1 MIFEGTLAICEL
13 VNTAERGLMPRYTLR
28 EKARHFYGERV
39 IGYGRQYA
47 AYGVN
52 QRVDKLVRIWR
63 DDSVNVHDYAVL
75 DDGHQ
80 YRIDMVQ
87 HLLDEDGLKVTD
99 LTLYRW
105 EDNYEVDATAIT

>member
-1 MIFEGTLAICEL
+1 MIFDGTLIICRL
-13 VNTAERGLMPRYTLR
+13 VNTGERGLMPQYRLQ
-28 EKARHFYGERV
+28 EKSRHFYGERT
-39 IGYGRQYA
+39 IGYNRQYA
-47 AYGVN
+47 AFGVN

-63 DDSVNVHDYAVL
+63 DNEVNVHDYVIL

-87 HLLDEDGLKVTD
+87 HLQDDNGLNVTD

-105 EDNYEVDATAIT
+105 EENYEVDATAVG

>member
-1 MIFEGTLAICEL
+1 MIFEGTLTIYEL

-39 IGYGRQYA
+39 IGYNRQYA
-47 AYGVN
+47 AMGVD
-52 QRVDKLVRIWR
+52 QRIDRLVRIWR
-63 DDSVNVHDYAVL
+63 DNTVNVHDYVLL

-87 HLLDEDGLKVTD
+87 HLQDDDGLNVTD

-105 EDNYEVDATAIT
+105 EDNYEVDAE

>member
-1 MIFEGTLAICEL
+1 MIFDGTLTVCEL
-13 VNTAERGLMPRYTLR
+13 VNNGERGLMPHYVLR
-28 EKARHFYGERV
+28 GKAVHYYGNKV

-47 AYGVN
+47 AMGVD
-52 QRVDKLVRIWR
+52 QRIDRLVRIWR
-63 DDSVNVHDYAVL
+63 DNDVNVHDYVLL

-87 HLLDEDGLKVTD
+87 HLQDDDGLNVTD

-105 EDNYEVDATAIT
+105 EDNYEVDATEVT

>member
-1 MIFEGTLAICEL
+1 MIFDGTLTVCEL
-13 VNTAERGLMPRYTLR
+13 VNNGERGLMPHYVLR
-28 EKARHFYGERV
+28 GKAVHYYGNKV

-47 AYGVN
+47 AMGVD
-52 QRVDKLVRIWR
+52 QRIDRLVRIWR
-63 DDSVNVHDYAVL
+63 DNDVNVHDYVLL

-87 HLLDEDGLKVTD
+87 HLQDDDGLNVTD

-105 EDNYEVDATAIT
+105 EDNYEIDATEVT

>member
-1 MIFEGTLAICEL
+1 MIFDGTLTVCEL
-13 VNTAERGLMPRYTLR
+13 VNNGERGLMPRYVLR
-28 EKARHFYGERV
+28 SKSVHYYGNRT

-47 AYGVN
+47 AMGVD
-52 QRVDKLVRIWR
+52 QRIDRLVRIWR
-63 DDSVNVHDYAVL
+63 DNTVNVHDYVLL

-87 HLLDEDGLKVTD
+87 HLQDDDGMNVTD

>member
-1 MIFEGTLAICEL
+1 MIFEGTLTIYEL
-13 VNTAERGLMPRYTLR
+13 VNTAERGLMPRCTLR

-47 AYGVN
+47 AMGVN

-63 DDSVNVHDYAVL
+63 DNEVNVHDYVLL

-87 HLLDEDGLKVTD
+87 HLQDDDGLNVTD

-105 EDNYEVDATAIT
+105 EENYAVDAE